1 MHYNEILN
9 YSIDKITTKRKEER
23 GGGPSLILLFII
35 NKAL

>member
-23 GGGPSLILLFII
+23 GGGSLINSAFY
-35 NKAL
+35 NK